1 MLAPWALETC
11 SVKDC
16 RANARNDGRFQKG
29 MIFPCRRCRKEV
41 LGRTVGIIS
50 LAFFTGWHSAR
61 CRNPFF
67 ARDGEW
73 HDAKMGFG
81 NIPKRIDE
89 ANYNLWWGCASLK
102 LGISDSI
109 VEVSLQGTIRLREQ
123 VPKTH
128 RALLLA
134 MTMHTLG
141 NGSFPVIA
149 SATKQSFFAVRT
161 KANISSAH
169 SAGLWKLWRNRLR
182 ANRVEFCI

>member
-50 LAFFTGWHSAR
+50 LAFLTGWHSAR
-61 CRNPFF
+61 CRDPFF
-67 ARDGEW
+67 AQDGEW

-89 ANYNLWWGCASLK
+89 ANYNLWWSCASLK
-102 LGISDSI
+102 LGIFDSV
-109 VEVSLQGTIRLREQ
+109 VEVSLEGTIRLKEAELPRLMGLCSSQWQCTRLEMD
-123 VPKTH
+123 
-128 RALLLA
+128 L
-134 MTMHTLG
+134 
-141 NGSFPVIA
+141 FP
-149 SATKQSFFAVRT
+149 S
-161 KANISSAH
+161 
-169 SAGLWKLWRNRLR
+169 LR
-182 ANRVEFCI
+182 VQRSNPFSQ

>member
-16 RANARNDGRFQKG
+16 RANARKDGRFQKG

-41 LGRTVGIIS
+41 LGETVGIIS
-50 LAFFTGWHSAR
+50 LAFLTGWHSAR

-89 ANYNLWWGCASLK
+89 ANYNLWWGFAPRNDNAHAWKWIFSRHCECNEAILFRSKNKSKYFFCSLRWTLK
-102 LGISDSI
+102 ALEKSI
-109 VEVSLQGTIRLREQ
+109 TS
-123 VPKTH
+123 
-128 RALLLA
+128 
-134 MTMHTLG
+134 
-141 NGSFPVIA
+141 
-149 SATKQSFFAVRT
+149 QSGR
-161 KANISSAH
+161 I
-169 SAGLWKLWRNRLR
+169 LY
-182 ANRVEFCI
+182 IIP